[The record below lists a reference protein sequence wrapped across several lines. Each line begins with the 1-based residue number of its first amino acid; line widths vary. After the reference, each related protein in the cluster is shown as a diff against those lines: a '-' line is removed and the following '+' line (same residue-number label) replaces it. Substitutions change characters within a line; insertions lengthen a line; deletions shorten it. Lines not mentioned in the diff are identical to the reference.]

1 MSGNFSDYSDDLLA
15 ATTVSVT
22 TTPMVTTI
30 KPQKKPEKSKKSLQK
45 EKEDA
50 EKRKLAQI
58 YRLWAKMQ
66 GSVCGVEAKYNEEE
80 VSIMAHARHHMD
92 TI

>member
-1 MSGNFSDYSDDLLA
+1 MTTDAPTTLPL
-15 ATTVSVT
+15 ATTT
-22 TTPMVTTI
+22 
-30 KPQKKPEKSKKSLQK
+30 KPPKKTEKSKKALQK

-50 EKRKLAQI
+50 EKKKLAQI

-80 VSIMAHARHHMD
+80 VINGGMECCAND
-92 TI
+92 CCPTK